1 MPTTIQISEETK
13 KKLFLVM
20 NSLEK
25 KWGRRVT
32 YDEAIKFL
40 LQKEKNEVDKDQ
52 FLKNIKKF
60 QGMLKPGE
68 GKKLLKELRKE
79 SHEREKRLTRG
90 IDRS

>member
-20 NSLEK
+20 NNLEK
-25 KWGRRVT
+25 KWGRRLT

-40 LQKEKNEVDKDQ
+40 LQKEKNEIDKDQ
-52 FLKNIKKF
+52 FLKNIKRF
-60 QGMLKPGE
+60 QGMLKPDE

-79 SHEREKRLTRG
+79 SHEREKRLTRD